1 MTVNPGSEPFAL
13 GLRAIGDAAWEML
26 NARGVE
32 WAAIGSKTGYAYRVH
47 SYTASPG
54 GIVEDYVTTEK
65 APKQI
70 TLTPYQRTVLK
81 MAKKTRKQ
89 FCRNCDWVY
98 EQFTNAIE
106 NPNVNGR
113 VKLRCLT
120 GRAKFEAL
128 VKDRLEEL
136 EARIAGKESAS
147 NPRLLDFAK
156 RHGQVH
162 VYRDNLYASAKE
174 AQAALF
180 EDTKAVPVDHDL
192 IVMMYEEAFPPGAFD
207 EAKWDDVVRY
217 MASKA
222 HRDALAMSE
231 EMGATTGNLSR
242 HDKTVNRVLNA
253 ERKLAALT
261 DPLPPSLH
269 EKLGID
275 RETFRL
281 LMKGKVKNR
290 PTVREALREWLYQ
303 LCPSRRPR
311 KKTSDQKGLC

>member
-47 SYTASPG
+47 SYTASPD
-54 GIVEDYVTTEK
+54 GIVENYVTPEK
-65 APKQI
+65 APQQI
-70 TLTPYQRTVLK
+70 TFTPYQRTVLK

-98 EQFTNAIE
+98 EQFTKAID

-120 GRAKFEAL
+120 GRAKFDAL
-128 VKDRLEEL
+128 VKERLEEL
-136 EARIAGKESAS
+136 EARMAGKESAS
-147 NPRLLDFAK
+147 NPRLRDFAK

-174 AQAALF
+174 AQTALY
-180 EDTKAVPVDHDL
+180 EDTKTVPVDHDL
-192 IVMMYEEAFPPGAFD
+192 IVMMYEEAFPPGAYD
-207 EAKWDDVVRY
+207 ETKWDEIVRY

-222 HRDALAMSE
+222 HRDALAMSC
-231 EMGATTGNLSR
+231 EMGATTENLSR
-242 HDKTVNRVLNA
+242 HDRTVNLVLNA
-253 ERKLAALT
+253 ERRLAALT
-261 DPLPPSLH
+261 EPLPPSLH
-269 EKLGID
+269 EKLQVSRD
-275 RETFRL
+275 FLRVL
-281 LMKGKVKNR
+281 LIGKVRNKA
-290 PTVREALREWLYQ
+290 TVREALREKLYQ

-311 KKTSDQKGLC
+311 KKGDA